1 MKDNFDLKKYLVENR
16 LTETDFGK
24 DIEDYINKSKID
36 DKKAKMFQVY
46 DTNDDEVLFEGSKK
60 QILDWMWENF
70 SNGMMGIE
78 INQI

>member
-1 MKDNFDLKKYLVENR
+1 MDNFDLKKYLVENR

>member
-1 MKDNFDLKKYLVENR
+1 MKDNFDLKKYLVENK
-16 LTETDFGK
+16 LTKEENYDQTPTGGK
-24 DIEDYINKSKID
+24 LV
-36 DKKAKMFQVY
+36 MFQVY

-70 SNGMMGIE
+70 NKGMMGIE